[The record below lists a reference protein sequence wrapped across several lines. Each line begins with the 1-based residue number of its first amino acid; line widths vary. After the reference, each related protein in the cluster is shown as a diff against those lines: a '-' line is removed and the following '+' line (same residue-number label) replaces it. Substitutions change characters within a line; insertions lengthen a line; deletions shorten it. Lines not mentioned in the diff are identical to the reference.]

1 MAEEHRNKRPT
12 TGATAQS
19 RVVGAVQTSPGR
31 RRRRSRRAGS
41 GSSAFSY
48 KESCE
53 SGSDDEDSMD
63 VDGYAER
70 TVDVDE
76 EPAVDVDA
84 EPTIDDIEVLKDP
97 GDQLKRRE
105 ASEEKAKAKAA
116 AKTAAFRAGGRPCT
130 SAGPRAAVMPA
141 DAVARHAAALG
152 KVASTTPTAQLYK
165 GGMFAGLGRAFWT
178 AVSNAGIATAEDFA
192 RVRNLEALLA
202 TLEV

>member
-1 MAEEHRNKRPT
+1 MAEEHRNKRST

-31 RRRRSRRAGS
+31 RRQRSRRAGS

-105 ASEEKAKAKAA
+105 ASEDKAKAKAA
-116 AKTAAFRAGGRPCT
+116 ATTVAFRAGGRPRT
-130 SAGPRAAVMPA
+130 SAGPRAAVMPV

-165 GGMFAGLGRAFWT
+165 GGMFAGFGRAFWT
-178 AVSNAGIATAEDFA
+178 AVSNAGIATTEDFA

>member
-70 TVDVDE
+70 T
-76 EPAVDVDA
+76 DVDA
-84 EPTIDDIEVLKDP
+84 

-116 AKTAAFRAGGRPCT
+116 ATTAAFRAGGRSRT